1 MRARMKC
8 TPCMPSSWLV
18 PRLPLH
24 SYELHN
30 GMEKVKLVVLI
41 NLTSNSNNF
50 AAERKQPKDI
60 FNRRKYVETKVIVKS
75 VETGFELVQFNFLG
89 KTVEIATTIT
99 IAIRTYAT
107 LRRSV
112 KNYKIGWKE
121 LSEKLEIR

>member
-1 MRARMKC
+1 MKC

-60 FNRRKYVETKVIVKS
+60 FNRRKYVEAKVIVKS
-75 VETGFELVQFNFLG
+75 VGTGFELVQFNFLG
-89 KTVEIATTIT
+89 KTVETATTIT
-99 IAIRTYAT
+99 IAIRT
-107 LRRSV
+107 
-112 KNYKIGWKE
+112 
-121 LSEKLEIR
+121 